1 MPALVRALLLAVPA
15 LGAPAAA
22 WSADF
27 AATGTLFRVPVTG
40 LRELR
45 FQTTLRQQYDFS
57 CGSAA
62 LATLLTHH
70 YGLPVTEAAVFARM
84 FALGDQPKIR
94 REGFSLLDM
103 QRYLADLGLRADG
116 FELPL
121 QALFDAR
128 LPAIVLI
135 DTHGYQHFV
144 VIKGDAAGRVLLG
157 DPAAGTRALS
167 RAAFERL
174 WTNRLLFVI
183 HDYHGPVRFNELAD
197 WRAAPAPPWSEGIAR
212 RGLELVT
219 LPKQGPGD
227 F

>member
-1 MPALVRALLLAVPA
+1 MRAFVIRLLMQSLLLTT
-15 LGAPAAA
+15 AAHA
-22 WSADF
+22 ADF
-27 AATGTLFRVPVTG
+27 APAGSPYRLRVTSWK
-40 LRELR
+40 ELR
-45 FQTTLRQQYDFS
+45 FLTTLHQQYDFS

-70 YGLPVTEAAVFARM
+70 YGRAVTEEAVFARM
-84 FALGDQPKIR
+84 WALGDQPKIQ

-103 QRYLADLGLRADG
+103 QRFLASLGLRADG

-121 QALFDAR
+121 QTLLDAH

-135 DTHGYQHFV
+135 NANGYQHFV
-144 VIKGDAAGRVLLG
+144 VIKGERSGKVLLG
-157 DPAAGTRALS
+157 DPAAGTRAVP
-167 RAAFERL
+167 RADFERMWL
-174 WTNRLLFVI
+174 NRLLFVI
-183 HDYHGPVRFNELAD
+183 HDYAGPVQFNTGAD

-212 RGLELVT
+212 RGLDLLT